1 MIWKRELNNCV
12 DLEQLANFKYAG
24 DYFLWLTFSRQTELY
39 IVEAHLGGFKKHA
52 GQLSENLKE
61 YLKEVKFM
69 CSEKKLTDYLKLP
82 PQLLFWVFS
91 SRYLRKRVNKKT
103 MITFDPGEGR
113 WIYPK
118 TLQQTFTG
126 D

>member
-1 MIWKRELNNCV
+1 MIYSELPYYFDRRLIQAGLYGLNLPYIQQESTFWKRELNNCV

-91 SRYLRKRVNKKT
+91 
-103 MITFDPGEGR
+103 
-113 WIYPK
+113 
-118 TLQQTFTG
+118 
-126 D
+126 